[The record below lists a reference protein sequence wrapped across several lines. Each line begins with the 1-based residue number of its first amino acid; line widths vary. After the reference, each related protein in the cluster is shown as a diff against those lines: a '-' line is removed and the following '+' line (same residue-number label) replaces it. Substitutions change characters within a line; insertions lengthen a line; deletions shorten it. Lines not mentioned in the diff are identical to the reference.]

1 MRQALPMVLLPGNLL
16 DALPSLQERES
27 SACPAPSPP
36 GHLPQNFPKQQL
48 SWCSAAFMC
57 CSVRCGQKKRHRTS
71 SGKQS
76 PSCLQILETGGA
88 AHEEGHM
95 RNYQHLWE
103 AAGAEA
109 RGSSKPEPLL
119 GFPRE
124 KQGRAELT
132 AQDWLAGVIPV
143 GLQLWECPPAAW
155 LLFLG

>member
-95 RNYQHLWE
+95 RKYQHLLFNDGGKDQKPRNTWN
-103 AAGAEA
+103 AALGAEKDKQRFYVRA
-109 RGSSKPEPLL
+109 SRGSSALSTSCFRSVISMSDFWSPEL
-119 GFPRE
+119 
-124 KQGRAELT
+124 
-132 AQDWLAGVIPV
+132 
-143 GLQLWECPPAAW
+143 
-155 LLFLG
+155 